1 MSWGTL
7 IGAIPIWD
15 QLVDLLGATLNF
27 FYQIIPNMGIAIIL
41 LTILLSLLMFPLTL
55 KQTRSMRAMQEIQ
68 PEVKKLQQDLKGDR
82 EELNK
87 QLMALYKERGVNPAA
102 GCLPLIVQ
110 MPIWFALFSVLR
122 NTDDYIET
130 GFGET
135 INTQFLGMDL
145 AKAPSEAI
153 PDAFSSGD
161 ILAAL
166 PYIILLLFIVAAGF
180 YQQYQTTRIRSNRD
194 VEQTPQQQSMQTAM
208 KIMPL
213 FFGFISWSLTSGLG
227 IYFATSSAFRIAQ
240 QSLIFWID
248 DRDPIARLRRGLQE
262 GDPAEPIELPEE
274 EGPAKGPPPNT
285 SKKKK
290 GRRRK

>member
-1 MSWGTL
+1 MNPWTL
-7 IGAIPIWD
+7 L
-15 QLVDLLGATLNF
+15 QQLLGDALNF
-27 FYQIIPNMGIAIIL
+27 FYQIIPNLGISIML

-55 KQTRSMRAMQEIQ
+55 KQTRSMRGMQEIQ
-68 PEVKKLQQDLKGDR
+68 PEVKRLQTELKGDR

-87 QLMALYKERGVNPAA
+87 QLMALYQEKGVNPAA

-122 NTDDYIET
+122 NTEEYIQVPP
-130 GFGET
+130 GED

-145 AKAPSEAI
+145 TLSPSNAI

-161 ILAAL
+161 ILAAI
-166 PYIILLLFIVAAGF
+166 PYIILLIFIVAAGF
-180 YQQYQTTRIRSNRD
+180 YQQYQTTQIRSNNGEV
-194 VEQTPQQQSMQTAM
+194 VEKTAQQQSMQTAM

-213 FFGFISWSLTSGLG
+213 FFGFITWSLTSGLG
-227 IYFATSSAFRIAQ
+227 IYFATSSVFRIGQ
-240 QSLIFWID
+240 QSLIYWLD
-248 DRDPIARLRRGLQE
+248 DRNPVSRLKEGLRQAGE
-262 GDPAEPIELPEE
+262 GQPEALPEE
-274 EGPAKGPPPNT
+274 GGDGKGPPPNT